1 MTTTATHAQA
11 QAANA
16 VRWASNVDQT
26 EYSDQA
32 SMASGSTMRRPRETW
47 RVLLCR

>member
-11 QAANA
+11 QAASA
-16 VRWASNVDQT
+16 VRWASNVDHI
-26 EYSDQA
+26 EFSYQA